1 MTLSLHKLFSDTRLH
16 SIFNDPEHCTIQ
28 LWLLEYIN
36 KKDSQIFWIYGRV
49 LPSNYASNRW
59 NGRHDGKPCALPN
72 KDSIRVV
79 PITASTTAFALKVF
93 TQRVAE
99 GCSLLEASQLAG
111 IALEDKL
118 AGRLGQATLGT
129 SLCIRPVMHLPTRC
143 YYKSV
148 TQRLSPSAYASYDSG
163 SISALNKASLFTAF
177 GMDIASDITRIVCDA
192 LNADTGMDF
201 AKLDAWRLGDFE
213 FLCAP
218 ALDRSERCKYQLK
231 VTDECLSLEILEP
244 FTPQPRSLMI
254 IAKSFSGDCLQSSHM
269 QLTEKDAP
277 FPQTLKITT
286 DRFGHHVCTAM
297 TLEVHALSDT
307 STLTE
312 PCLQVGHLNCRQ
324 MTLDVKLVQQVRTE
338 GNSDWL
344 ENQVSPSAASR
355 LVRAKEILRAS
366 PKMRSHTYS
375 NELDPWVDA
384 NAACARQVLTLLPP
398 KSAAR
403 YFPRL
408 AYSQGEGRLGIVAW
422 LREIFEKFPD
432 CQIAWFDPHMEDVGI
447 DLLHRLGS
455 DAGDYLIFTTEKK
468 ASTNDNTSSQ
478 QQSDTQDRILNLL
491 GKCREWGSS
500 SFGNVHLR
508 VIALPEKK
516 LHDRMLIIRS
526 KDRTPIA
533 GYHLSNSIQQAS
545 EQHPFLVTSIPGDI
559 LPGITHYMDE
569 VTQAAFKQGTG
580 KKQKGKILFD
590 SSECQSD
597 EEFEPPP
604 SPALFDMPRLGDV
617 IAWWF
622 DEPELQGLQGTSL
635 QARCTELGI
644 TDGESPSHSRFGD
657 IPGKL
662 WIDGLNLQPFHSAWD
677 AMAHLLGYL
686 PASQTFRMGTQPL
699 PSTLEQQ
706 LLRHLD
712 PYRDDSLPPTRVTST
727 YLDIDDYHA
736 QPLDQLLIEGGVPY
750 RIFSYAPPEVDGS
763 DWHALCILWLKS
775 PERASQWLADLLQ
788 KWVAGDRQWSP
799 GRMRHKAL
807 IISTLRHI
815 CQDPYHGCK
824 AARVTALLATQMPL
838 LQWIGLHDLSQNIQ
852 MGELPFSDFDVLQ
865 RFPAHEHTTLLCWLI
880 SEAHYQN
887 SENLSA
893 LVNKLLTLLPDP
905 LPDDELECVLKPLQ
919 YRYGRSGLSAWI
931 LEHVLVPMRQR
942 RIISPVQIAKVW
954 TAQLTSHWNEK
965 SGERPI
971 TFAMEREGA
980 FTDELAVVFDFL
992 SDVEQREIA
1001 LDLQRT
1007 VAGLARTIRLPISA
1021 QVNWHNYSRAHEANL
1036 WLNATLKRCMV
1047 FAKKTTEPMLTKT
1060 EAESAALID
1069 RISPA
1074 HKESSM
1080 CKKLMAYTVA
1090 DPTKLIAHRLM
1101 TAMQLKTS
1109 EA

>member
-1 MTLSLHKLFSDTRLH
+1 MNLSLQKLFSDIRLH

-28 LWLLEYIN
+28 IWLLEYIN

-59 NGRHDGKPCALPN
+59 SARHDGKPCALPN

-79 PITASTTAFALKVF
+79 PITVSTTAIALKVF
-93 TQRVAE
+93 TQRLAE
-99 GCSLLEASQLAG
+99 GCPLLEASQLAG
-111 IALEDKL
+111 IELEDKL
-118 AGRLGQATLGT
+118 AALLGQATLGA
-129 SLCIRPVMHLPTRC
+129 SICIRPVMHLPTRC
-143 YYKSV
+143 YYKSI

-177 GMDIASDITRIVCDA
+177 GMDIAGYITRIVCDA

-201 AKLDAWRLGDFE
+201 AKLDAWRLGDLE

-231 VTDECLSLEILEP
+231 VTDECLSLEIFEP
-244 FTPQPRSLMI
+244 LTPQPRSLMI
-254 IAKSFSGDCLQSSHM
+254 VAKSFSGDCLQSSHM
-269 QLTEKDAP
+269 HFTDKDAQ
-277 FPQTLKITT
+277 FPQTLKITS

-297 TLEVHALSDT
+297 TIEVHALSDT

-312 PCLQVGHLNCRQ
+312 LCLQAGHLNCHQ
-324 MTLDVKLVQQVRTE
+324 MTLDVKLVQHVRTE

-344 ENQVSPSAASR
+344 EKQVSPSAASR
-355 LVRAKEILRAS
+355 LALAKEILRAS
-366 PKMRSHTYS
+366 PKMRSHTHS

-384 NAACARQVLTLLPP
+384 NAACARQVAKLLPP

-403 YFPRL
+403 YFPKL

-432 CQIAWFDPHMEDVGI
+432 CQIAWFDPYMEDIGI

-455 DAGDYLIFTTEKK
+455 NAGDYLIFTTEKK

-478 QQSDTQDRILNLL
+478 QQSDTQDRILKLL
-491 GKCREWGSS
+491 QTCREWAGS

-526 KDRTPIA
+526 KNRAAIA
-533 GYHLSNSIQQAS
+533 GYHLSNSIQRAS
-545 EQHPFLVTSIPGDI
+545 EQHPFLVTPIPADI
-559 LPGITHYMDE
+559 LPDIIGYMDE
-569 VTQAAFKQGTG
+569 ITQAAFNQGTG

-590 SSECQSD
+590 SSECQIN
-597 EEFEPPP
+597 EESEPPT

-622 DEPELQGLQGTSL
+622 DDPELQGLHGTSL

-662 WIDGLNLQPFHSAWD
+662 WVDGLNLQPFHSAWD
-677 AMAHLLGYL
+677 AMAHILAYL

-712 PYRDDSLPPTRVTST
+712 PYREGSLPPIRVAST

-736 QPLDQLLIEGGVPY
+736 QQLDQLLMEGGVPD

-763 DWHALCILWLKS
+763 DWHALSILWLKS
-775 PERASQWLADLLQ
+775 PERASQWLASLLQ
-788 KWVAGDRQWSP
+788 KWVAGDRQWSS
-799 GRMRHKAL
+799 GRIRHKAL

-815 CQDPYHGCK
+815 CRDPYHGCK
-824 AARVTALLATQMPL
+824 AARVNALLGTEMPL
-838 LQWIGLHDLSQNIQ
+838 LQWIGLHDLNQNIQ
-852 MGELPFSDFDVLQ
+852 MGELPFNDIDVLW
-865 RFPAHEHTTLLCWLI
+865 RFPEHERKTLLCWFI

-887 SENLSA
+887 SGNLPA
-893 LVNKLLTLLPDP
+893 LVDKLLTLLPDP

-919 YRYGRSGLSAWI
+919 YRYGRPGLSAWI

-942 RIISPVQIAKVW
+942 RIITPVQIARVW
-954 TAQLTSHWNEK
+954 AAQLTSQWSEK
-965 SGERPI
+965 SGERYI
-971 TFAMEREGA
+971 TFTMEREGA
-980 FTDELAVVFDFL
+980 FTDELAVVFGFL
-992 SDVEQREIA
+992 SDVEQQEIA
-1001 LDLQRT
+1001 LDLQRPF
-1007 VAGLARTIRLPISA
+1007 AGLARTIRLPVSA
-1021 QVNWHNYSRAHEANL
+1021 QVNWHNYSRAHKANL
-1036 WLNATLKRCMV
+1036 WLNSTLKRCTV
-1047 FAKKTTEPMLTKT
+1047 FAKQNTKPILTKT
-1060 EAESAALID
+1060 EAESSALID
-1069 RISPA
+1069 RISPD
-1074 HKESSM
+1074 HKELIM
-1080 CKKLMAYTVA
+1080 CKSLMAYTIA
-1090 DPTKLIAHRLM
+1090 DPTRLIDHRLM
-1101 TAMQLKTS
+1101 AAMQLKIS